1 MMEITSKDIVFAS
14 LMGVENVQ
22 TLQRIALVQ
31 NENQKRVSYQ
41 LPFLPF
47 FNKIGIQSSSKEKPE
62 FALNGATSA
71 TPKEQQYFP
80 LSFSFTQNGPK
91 WLFPLEPMINIS
103 SGNNIIKRNVAKQGD
118 GFVGTIKERWSRR
131 DFDITVTGLLMGSV
145 ESGKVEDCY
154 PKAQMLRLFDFL
166 KYHKEIFVQS
176 EPLEILGI
184 NKVVVDDYDLPFTKG
199 ENIQAYEIKLVS
211 DHSYQLLVEDK
222 PLSYV

>member
-22 TLQRIALVQ
+22 TMQRIALVQ

-47 FNKIGIQSSSKEKPE
+47 FNKIGIQSSSNEKPE
-62 FALNGATSA
+62 FALNGSKSATS
-71 TPKEQQYFP
+71 KEQQYFP
-80 LSFSFTQNGPK
+80 LSFNFTQNGQK
-91 WLFPLEPMINIS
+91 WLFPFEPMINIS
-103 SGNNIIKRNVAKQGD
+103 SGNNVIMRNVAKQGD

-145 ESGKVEDCY
+145 ESGLVEDCY
-154 PKAQMLRLFDFL
+154 PKDQMLRLFDFL
-166 KYHKEIFVQS
+166 TYSKEIFVQC

-184 NKVVVDDYDLPFTKG
+184 NKAVVLEYSFPFTKG
-199 ENIQAYEIKLVS
+199 ENVQAYEIKLVS